1 MAELTVKERLQP
13 SLLDRLTD
21 DEPERNVE
29 SRDRR
34 VISLERLR
42 ECVLRDLGWL
52 LNTGRLS
59 QVQNLGAYPEVARSV
74 LNYGSIDLSG
84 RHLSSTD
91 LAALENAVKQAIV
104 EFEPRILPGTL
115 RVHSVL
121 EGEKMSNTA
130 ITFTIEGMLWAQPLP
145 MRMFLH
151 TEVDLESGH
160 VSVVDQ
166 SRI

>member
-1 MAELTVKERLQP
+1 M
-13 SLLDRLTD
+13 
-21 DEPERNVE
+21 E

-91 LAALENAVKQAIV
+91 LAELENRREAGDR
-104 EFEPRILPGTL
+104 RI
-115 RVHSVL
+115 R
-121 EGEKMSNTA
+121 TA
-130 ITFTIEGMLWAQPLP
+130 NSAGYAPSTFGPSKA
-145 MRMFLH
+145 R
-151 TEVDLESGH
+151 
-160 VSVVDQ
+160 
-166 SRI
+166 R